1 MLDFPSKLIKYIYK
15 KNDNNDVKKKQQ
27 IRTRKSNYFIYLYDT
42 EREQQSK
49 RVSETHTHWNLK

>member
-49 RVSETHTHWNLK
+49 RVSETHTH